1 LNLRPFLTMKGGFMN
16 QCPNGHRF
24 PDSLMEC
31 PVCAR
36 DNELKT
42 VYAGSVAAIF
52 PVCSPSSPLLF
63 PNPGSDPD
71 VSKTVILGVN
81 SSAQKINLAG
91 WLVLLDIDGI
101 PIDSYKL
108 FNRKMTIGRNR
119 TNDIVISDDAVSG
132 THCTIEVQNGK
143 FVINDNGSS
152 NKTLVD
158 GIPVTSCTLEE
169 QASIELG
176 RSHFKIK
183 YAF

>member
-1 LNLRPFLTMKGGFMN
+1 MKGGFMN

-42 VYAGSVAAIF
+42 VFAGSVAAVF
-52 PVCSPSSPLLF
+52 PVRSPPPPTIPFPL
-63 PNPGSDPD
+63 PERDSD
-71 VSKTVILGVN
+71 VSKTVILGA
-81 SSAQKINLAG
+81 SSSVPKINLVG

-101 PIDSYKL
+101 PTNSYKL
-108 FNRKMTIGRNR
+108 FNRKMTIGRAR
-119 TNDIVISDDAVSG
+119 TNDIVLSDDAVSG
-132 THCTIEVQNGK
+132 IHCSIEVQNGK

-152 NKTLVD
+152 NKTIVD

-169 QASIELG
+169 QATIELG